1 MRKRMR
7 REWLDVYRKRCEER
21 KKELEELIRIAN
33 MIDKEHWIQN
43 GVLDNLNHR
52 LRVEMARIGK
62 LSE

>member
-1 MRKRMR
+1 M
-7 REWLDVYRKRCEER
+7 DVYRKRCEER

-62 LSE
+62 LSG

>member
-43 GVLDNLNHR
+43 GVLDNFNHR
-52 LRVEMARIGK
+52 LRDEMARIGK
-62 LSE
+62 LSG

>member
-43 GVLDNLNHR
+43 GVLDNLNHL
-52 LRVEMARIGK
+52 LRDEMARIGK
-62 LSE
+62 LSG

>member
-1 MRKRMR
+1 MEKDFF
-7 REWLDVYRKRCEER
+7 DVFPSLKV

-52 LRVEMARIGK
+52 LRAEMARIGK
-62 LSE
+62 LSG

>member
-43 GVLDNLNHR
+43 GVFDNLNHR

-62 LSE
+62 LSG